1 MSYEAHH
8 VDDHLAK
15 LALDFGVHS
24 VDEVALRLAEDAE
37 GGGQVV
43 RLVGRL
49 VVAVYR
55 PLIYRLDQK
64 VVIESPMLKIW
75 LHTCFGAR
83 VHARAR
89 NASAQERG
97 GGVAL
102 FQTGAGGTPTLEAG
116 AGGR

>member
-1 MSYEAHH
+1 
-8 VDDHLAK
+8 
-15 LALDFGVHS
+15 
-24 VDEVALRLAEDAE
+24 
-37 GGGQVV
+37 
-43 RLVGRL
+43 
-49 VVAVYR
+49 
-55 PLIYRLDQK
+55 
-64 VVIESPMLKIW
+64 MLKIW